1 MGSTVFPLSFSSHVI
16 FCVIAV
22 LFFLIQYIRLRY
34 TYQLL
39 TIFAVAGTMLL
50 YLNDSQTFFYGV
62 GLYELVM
69 MILIAIFISKQKKA
83 NEKSQK
89 KDGGDNSEESSNT

>member
-1 MGSTVFPLSFSSHVI
+1 
-16 FCVIAV
+16 
-22 LFFLIQYIRLRY
+22 
-34 TYQLL
+34 
-39 TIFAVAGTMLL
+39 MLL

-69 MILIAIFISKQKKA
+69 MILIGIFISKQKKA